1 MMKKSHNGIKVFM
14 ELTYRYDIYGELITR
29 ELEINEIE
37 ENEIPYLNKKDI
49 KNLQVDIYNK
59 VMKKH
64 EAVD

>member
-1 MMKKSHNGIKVFM
+1 MKKSHNGIKVFM